1 MASFSKITLL
11 GRVGKAP
18 QLSEPKQGLTIARF
32 TLAVTEKVNG
42 QEETQWYN
50 ISVFNKPADFV
61 SKYVHKGDQVLV
73 EGKPRTNKYKKDNV
87 DVERLDVQATEVRLV
102 QSVQPKNEADDLPS
116 DF

>member
-1 MASFSKITLL
+1 M
-11 GRVGKAP
+11 
-18 QLSEPKQGLTIARF
+18 
-32 TLAVTEKVNG
+32 
-42 QEETQWYN
+42 
-50 ISVFNKPADFV
+50 
-61 SKYVHKGDQVLV
+61 